1 MTDSVTWPQKLKVVT
16 PLSLRCHIS
25 TTVQDSRTV
34 TMGGWVSSFLMAHQH
49 KIGHSVLTITLEVE
63 WSHDWW
69 YHVTPEGQGCD
80 SIVFEALY
88 FANGAREMG
97 RQFPITTSTPVTIS
111 IKSDPSQIDAG
122 SLIQVERNEKA
133 LRRIQERIMRAR
145 STLDWSQSNNISCY
159 TVSFDS

>member
-1 MTDSVTWPQKLKVVT
+1 
-16 PLSLRCHIS
+16 
-25 TTVQDSRTV
+25 
-34 TMGGWVSSFLMAHQH
+34 
-49 KIGHSVLTITLEVE
+49 
-63 WSHDWW
+63 
-69 YHVTPEGQGCD
+69 VTPEGQGCD